1 MMKTPNIWK
10 YLTNPWVK
18 KIHKGNLKIQHIKM
32 CGLQDKHC
40 IVGIQFVMLILEMQM
55 PNFL

>member
-18 KIHKGNLKIQHIKM
+18 KIHKGNLKIQHY
-32 CGLQDKHC
+32 QN
-40 IVGIQFVMLILEMQM
+40 VWAAR
-55 PNFL
+55 